1 MTGKSTKKP
10 KESKKQGRA
19 YSALY
24 SILHNDDY
32 NHFDY
37 VIDSLVEVCKHDRLQ
52 AEQCTLIAHYN
63 GKCDVKTGELEMLKQ
78 MKEAWPKGLVINH
91 NGTLGYV
98 DL

>member
-1 MTGKSTKKP
+1 MTGKSTKKLKKVRS
-10 KESKKQGRA
+10 KEEHTV
-19 YSALY
+19 LY
-24 SILHNDDY
+24 TLILHNDDY

-78 MKEAWPKGLVINH
+78 MKEELGRRGLSSTIMAQ
-91 NGTLGYV
+91 
-98 DL
+98 

>member
-1 MTGKSTKKP
+1 M
-10 KESKKQGRA
+10 
-19 YSALY
+19 LY
-24 SILHNDDY
+24 THILHNDY

-63 GKCDVKTGELEMLKQ
+63 EVRWNWRVEILKQ
-78 MKEAWPKGLVINH
+78 GKKISEGIINH

-98 DL
+98 NLW